1 MVPDIR
7 ILGFALRLRWEWQR
21 RAADAPAWTQL
32 PSKTEKLVSIMFSC
46 SVVVELGDGASAR
59 FWSDSWLPA
68 GPIASFA
75 PHLLQAIGRCFLK
88 VSVKESLSGCHWV
101 RHITGVHTAPVLYV
115 DLWEKRERSVYLAM
129 DAGWHLLCVLGISL
143 VLPGYFLLVGS
154 QGALEGLGAAKSEAF
169 LLVSSTRSHLDDR
182 S

>member
-1 MVPDIR
+1 
-7 ILGFALRLRWEWQR
+7 
-21 RAADAPAWTQL
+21 
-32 PSKTEKLVSIMFSC
+32 MFSC
-46 SVVVELGDGASAR
+46 FVVVELGDGVSAQ

-75 PHLLQAIGRCFLK
+75 PHLFRTISHRFLK

-115 DLWEKRERSVYLAM
+115 DLWEKRERSIHLAM

-143 VLPGYFLLVGS
+143 VLPRYFLLVGS
-154 QGALEGLGAAKSEAF
+154 QGALEGLGAAEGQVF
-169 LLVSSTRSHLDDR
+169 LLLGSTWSHLDR
-182 S
+182 PTQEEAWPAGFC